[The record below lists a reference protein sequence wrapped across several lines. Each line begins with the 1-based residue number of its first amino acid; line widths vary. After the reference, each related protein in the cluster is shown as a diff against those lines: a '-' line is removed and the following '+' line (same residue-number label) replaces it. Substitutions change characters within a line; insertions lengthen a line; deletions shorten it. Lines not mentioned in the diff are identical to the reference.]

1 MMPGKILRFLEDQG
15 TIAVSGTRDANLI
28 PHVHP
33 VSGWE
38 VEPDKGTIRCSINQ
52 AYLDNLISSLQ
63 DNGQF
68 SLTVEQIGSHETYQ
82 FKGNYVGSTQPASA
96 DLAAHQ
102 RMTNRFAKAVNQLFG
117 VPEDN
122 CRAYIPRPN
131 LVVRF
136 TVREIFLQTP
146 GPGAGHRVFPPEE
159 LPTRAEVAGHG
170 ASAPLTLDPLSRS
183 AMKGDSQDSCVQTT
197 ARTQM
202 TDESELPD
210 EIKSVMENGLP
221 AIVVTCSADGI
232 PNATIISHVHY
243 VDKTHAALSFQFFNK
258 TIRNVRENSYAC
270 VALNDVMANAKWIL
284 DVQYEHSETEGP
296 IFDEMDM
303 QIEAIASAS
312 GMAGIFKLRA
322 ADIYL
327 VRSFRKL
334 DLTSESSIE

>member
-15 TIAVSGTRDANLI
+15 TIAISGTRDANLI

-82 FKGNYVGSTQPASA
+82 FKGNYVGSTQPANA

-102 RMTNRFAKAVNQLFG
+102 RMTDRFAKAVNQLFG
-117 VPEDN
+117 VPEDT

-159 LPTRAEVAGHG
+159 LPARAEVAGHS
-170 ASAPLTLDPLSRS
+170 ASAPLALDPLSRS
-183 AMKGDSQDSCVQTT
+183 PMN
-197 ARTQM
+197 
-202 TDESELPD
+202 ESKLPD

-327 VRSFRKL
+327 VRSFRKV
-334 DLTSESSIE
+334 DVNSESRE

>member
-1 MMPGKILRFLEDQG
+1 MIPGMILKFLQERG

-38 VEPDKGTIRCSINQ
+38 VEPDKETIRCSINQ
-52 AYLDNLISSLQ
+52 AYSDNLMSSLQ

-68 SLTVEQIGSHETYQ
+68 SFTVEQIGSHETYQ
-82 FKGNYVGSTQPASA
+82 FKGNFVGSTQLASA

-102 RMTNRFAKAVNQLFG
+102 RMASRFANAVNRLFG
-117 VPEDN
+117 IPEDN
-122 CRAYIPRPN
+122 CRAYIPRPS

-136 TVREIFLQTP
+136 AVREIFLQTP

-159 LPTRAEVAGHG
+159 PSSVAARAEPRA
-170 ASAPLTLDPLSRS
+170 
-183 AMKGDSQDSCVQTT
+183 
-197 ARTQM
+197 
-202 TDESELPD
+202 D
-210 EIKSVMENGLP
+210 EIKSVMENGIP
-221 AIVVTCSADGI
+221 AIVVTCSADGV
-232 PNATIISHVHY
+232 PNATLISHVHY

-258 TIRNVRENSYAC
+258 TIRNVRENPYAC

-327 VRSFRKL
+327 ARSFRKL
-334 DLTSESSIE
+334 DSVLESSVE

>member
-1 MMPGKILRFLEDQG
+1 MIPGKILRFLEDQG

-82 FKGNYVGSTQPASA
+82 FKGNYVGSTQPAST

-117 VPEDN
+117 VPEDS
-122 CRAYIPRPN
+122 CRAYIPRPS

-136 TVREIFLQTP
+136 TVQEIFLQTP
-146 GPGAGHRVFPPEE
+146 GPGAGHRVCPPEE
-159 LPTRAEVAGHG
+159 PLSNAEPAGHG
-170 ASAPLTLDPLSRS
+170 ARLGSARPHL
-183 AMKGDSQDSCVQTT
+183 
-197 ARTQM
+197 
-202 TDESELPD
+202 TDERTLPD

-322 ADIYL
+322 ADIYF

-334 DLTSESSIE
+334 DRTLESSVE

>member
-1 MMPGKILRFLEDQG
+1 MIPGMILKFLQERG

-33 VSGWE
+33 VSGWD
-38 VEPDKGTIRCSINQ
+38 VESDKGTIRCSINQ
-52 AYLDNLISSLQ
+52 AYSDNLISSLQ
-63 DNGQF
+63 DNGEF

-82 FKGNYVGSTQPASA
+82 FKGNYVGSAPPASA

-102 RMTNRFAKAVNQLFG
+102 RMASRFASAVNQLFG

-122 CRAYIPRPN
+122 GRAYIPRPS

-136 TVREIFLQTP
+136 TVRDIFLQTP

-159 LPTRAEVAGHG
+159 PSSGAALAGLRPG
-170 ASAPLTLDPLSRS
+170 SPRPPLTHE
-183 AMKGDSQDSCVQTT
+183 SQ
-197 ARTQM
+197 
-202 TDESELPD
+202 LPE

-221 AIVVTCSADGI
+221 AIVVTSSADGI
-232 PNATIISHVHY
+232 PNVTIISHVHY

-258 TIRNVRENSYAC
+258 TIRNVRENPYGC
-270 VALNDVMANAKWIL
+270 VALNDVMANTKWVL
-284 DVQYEHSETEGP
+284 DVQYKHSETEGP

-303 QIEAIASAS
+303 RIEAIASAS

-334 DLTSESSIE
+334 DSISESSVE

>member
-15 TIAVSGTRDANLI
+15 TIAISGTRDANLI

-82 FKGNYVGSTQPASA
+82 FKGNYVGSTQPAGA

-122 CRAYIPRPN
+122 GRAYIPRPN

-159 LPTRAEVAGHG
+159 LPPRAEVAVHS
-170 ASAPLTLDPLSRS
+170 ASAPLALDPLSRS
-183 AMKGDSQDSCVQTT
+183 AMKGADTH
-197 ARTQM
+197 
-202 TDESELPD
+202 ESKLPD

-296 IFDEMDM
+296 VFDEMDM

-327 VRSFRKL
+327 VRSFRKV
-334 DLTSESSIE
+334 DVTSESPRE

>member
-1 MMPGKILRFLEDQG
+1 MIPGRILRFLEDQG

-38 VEPDKGTIRCSINQ
+38 VEPDKETIRCSINQ

-63 DNGQF
+63 DNGEF
-68 SLTVEQIGSHETYQ
+68 ALTVEQIGSHETYQ
-82 FKGNYVGSTQPASA
+82 FKGRYLGSTQPASA

-102 RMTNRFAKAVNQLFG
+102 RMTNRFARAVNQLFG
-117 VPEDN
+117 VPEDS
-122 CRAYIPRPN
+122 CRAYIPRPT

-159 LPTRAEVAGHG
+159 LLAGAQVAGHG
-170 ASAPLTLDPLSRS
+170 ASAPLSPSAGRQGSR
-183 AMKGDSQDSCVQTT
+183 VQTT
-197 ARTQM
+197 ARPQM
-202 TDESELPD
+202 TDESKLPD

-258 TIRNVRENSYAC
+258 TIRNVRENSFAC
-270 VALNDVMANAKWIL
+270 VALNDVMANAKWLL

-322 ADIYL
+322 ADIYH

-334 DLTSESSIE
+334 DSVSESSVE

>member
-1 MMPGKILRFLEDQG
+1 MPGKILRFLEDQG
-15 TIAVSGTRDANLI
+15 TIAISGTRDANLI

-38 VEPDKGTIRCSINQ
+38 VEPDKETIRCSINQ

-68 SLTVEQIGSHETYQ
+68 SLTVEQIGSHETFQ
-82 FKGNYVGSTQPASA
+82 FKGNYVGSAQPASA
-96 DLAAHQ
+96 DLTAHQ
-102 RMTNRFAKAVNQLFG
+102 RMASRFAKAVNQLFG
-117 VPEDN
+117 IPEDN
-122 CRAYIPRPN
+122 CRAYIPRPS
-131 LVVRF
+131 LVIRF
-136 TVREIFLQTP
+136 TVGEIFLQTP

-159 LPTRAEVAGHG
+159 LSSSAALAGPG
-170 ASAPLTLDPLSRS
+170 ARPVSRRPPLTHE
-183 AMKGDSQDSCVQTT
+183 SQ
-197 ARTQM
+197 
-202 TDESELPD
+202 LPN
-210 EIKSVMENGLP
+210 EIKPVMENGVP

-232 PNATIISHVHY
+232 PNATIISQVHY

-258 TIRNVRENSYAC
+258 TIRNVRENPYAC

-327 VRSFRKL
+327 VRSCKKL
-334 DLTSESSIE
+334 DSISESSVE

>member
-15 TIAVSGTRDANLI
+15 TIAISGTRDANLI

-102 RMTNRFAKAVNQLFG
+102 RMTDRFAKAVNQLFG

-159 LPTRAEVAGHG
+159 PSSGAALAGHG
-170 ASAPLTLDPLSRS
+170 ARPGSTRRPL
-183 AMKGDSQDSCVQTT
+183 KHESQ
-197 ARTQM
+197 
-202 TDESELPD
+202 LPE

-284 DVQYEHSETEGP
+284 DVQYDHSETEGP
-296 IFDEMDM
+296 VFDEMDM

-322 ADIYL
+322 ADIYI
-327 VRSFRKL
+327 VRSFRKV
-334 DLTSESSIE
+334 DVTSESSTE